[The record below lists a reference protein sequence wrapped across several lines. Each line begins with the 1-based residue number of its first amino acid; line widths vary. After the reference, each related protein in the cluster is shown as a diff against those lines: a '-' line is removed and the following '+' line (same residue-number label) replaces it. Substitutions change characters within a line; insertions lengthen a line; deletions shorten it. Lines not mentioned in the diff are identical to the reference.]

1 MNAFYEHYRLGSA
14 QWACEAQ
21 IKNTGLF
28 NPCGV
33 FLGFDGQHPLF
44 LDNPAP
50 LITIGG
56 AGSGKLRD
64 LLAYNLCGI
73 RAGGQWRAPARVL
86 INDPRGELAA
96 ISLHNQVRFNKAAY
110 CINPYRLHDLPSHR
124 LNPWDVIKPES
135 PTFHA
140 DSKLLV
146 SDLIPLSNSANSEYF
161 ELRARQ
167 WSEALVQDYVVRKG
181 SITLPEFYELIN
193 AIEDPREWQTI
204 GDSMM
209 NSSSSEVR
217 RTAIEM
223 DNKRHEAPKEYS
235 AIFGEIIKS
244 VAFLSD
250 PLIRETLS
258 GEDLS
263 LEVLCQRDCNV
274 YLMIPAE
281 YVGQLAPFM
290 RAVVGSAMLYK
301 QRHPSAPRV
310 LFLIDEA
317 ATLGKFEALLRA
329 YSYGRGMG
337 IRTWSIFQDVG
348 QLKRIYGAE
357 ALSGFLGSS
366 QVRQF
371 FGVRDLE
378 TAKMISQMLGKQT
391 LEYDPDLEQAAARR
405 NKAHIIRE
413 LLAGADPFEAGLNY
427 AHQSR
432 AAISRNK
439 IARDLMT
446 PDEILNMPE
455 DRQIVFISG
464 LNIGPV
470 FANKYPY
477 YTRREMAGA
486 YMNNPYHPAGDAVN
500 VITRFGVREKRIVTE
515 RVPSKYQSLPQYP
528 SGQWSYIKGYRPS

>member
-1 MNAFYEHYRLGSA
+1 MNSFYEHYRLGSA
-14 QWACEAQ
+14 QWADESQLGKA
-21 IKNTGLF
+21 GLF
-28 NPCGV
+28 NPSGPL
-33 FLGFDGQHPLF
+33 LGFIGQRPVF

-96 ISLHNQVRFNKAAY
+96 ISLHNQARFNKAAY
-110 CINPYRLHDLPSHR
+110 CINPYGLHGLPSHR
-124 LNPWDVIKPES
+124 LNPWDVIKPDS
-135 PTFHA
+135 RTFHA

-146 SDLIPLSNSANSEYF
+146 SDLIPLSNSASGEYF

-167 WSEALVQDYVVRKG
+167 WSEALVQDYVMRKG

-193 AIEDPREWQTI
+193 AIEDPREWQAI
-204 GDSMM
+204 GESML

-223 DNKRHEAPKEYS
+223 DTKREEAPKEYS

-250 PLIRETLS
+250 PLIRDTLS
-258 GEDLS
+258 TSDFS

-337 IRTWSIFQDVG
+337 IRTWSIFQDIG

-371 FGVRDLE
+371 FGVRDLD

-413 LLAGADPFEAGLNY
+413 FLAGADPFEAGLNY

-432 AAISRNK
+432 AAISRSK

-455 DRQIVFISG
+455 DRQVLFISG

-470 FANKYPY
+470 YANKYPY
-477 YTRREMAGA
+477 YARREMAGA
-486 YMNNPYHPAGDAVN
+486 YLPNPYHPPGDAVN
-500 VITRFGVREKRIVTE
+500 VITRIGVRRKRVVSE
-515 RVPSKYQSLPQYP
+515 RVPPRYRALPQYQ